1 MKRAVGSRC
10 GGLLSRELVQTWRT
24 PGWHV
29 LPNGIVAY
37 ADRWRLSSWMRETTS
52 MRRAISDDNDIDE
65 SAGRVGSGFN
75 LRMLPATEMRKIL
88 SEL

>member
-37 ADRWRLSSWMRETTS
+37 ADPVATQFLDAR
-52 MRRAISDDNDIDE
+52 DNFDA
-65 SAGRVGSGFN
+65 AGHLG
-75 LRMLPATEMRKIL
+75 
-88 SEL
+88 